1 MAYQR
6 PQLQQVITRLKEPR
20 RFIQVLYGP
29 RQVGKTT
36 LITQA
41 LGNLEI
47 PNHFA
52 SADLVTNGQVW
63 IEQQWEV
70 ARTLAAQS
78 KAKEFILV
86 IDEVQK
92 IENWSE
98 AVKRLWDR
106 DSLSK
111 GPIKVVLLGSSRLL
125 LQQGLTES
133 LAGRFETIYLGHW
146 SFSEMRD
153 AFGFTPEQFVWFG
166 GYPGAASLI
175 HEEERWKRYVVDSL
189 IETSI
194 TRDILLLTRV
204 DKPALMRRLFELGCA
219 ASGQILSFTKIMGQL
234 QDVGNTVTLAHYLEL
249 LETAGLLA
257 GLEKFSGK
265 QHRQRAS
272 SPKFQVY
279 NMALLSAQQAATF
292 EETKSDPAL
301 WGRWVESA
309 IGTHLVNES
318 LAHCFNLYYW
328 RERSDEVDFVME
340 KGGKVIALEVK
351 TNPARQT
358 KGMAAFTKQWRP
370 HKILMIGKEGLS
382 WQDFLTTRVND
393 LFQ

>member
-36 LITQA
+36 LIMQA
-41 LGNLEI
+41 LGNLKI

-106 DSLSK
+106 DSRSK
-111 GPIKVVLLGSSRLL
+111 GPIKVALLGSSRLL

-146 SFSEMRD
+146 SFTEMRD

-175 HEEERWKRYVVDSL
+175 QEEERWKRYVLDSL

-194 TRDILLLTRV
+194 SRDILLLTRV
-204 DKPALMRRLFELGCA
+204 DKPALMHRLFELGCA

-234 QDVGNTVTLAHYLEL
+234 QDAGNTVTLANYLEL

-292 EETKSDPAL
+292 EETKSDPAM
-301 WGRWVESA
+301 WGRWVEST

-318 LAHCFNLYYW
+318 LAHSFNLYYW

-351 TNPARQT
+351 TNPTRQT
-358 KGMAAFTKQWRP
+358 KGMAAFTKQWQP

>member
-1 MAYQR
+1 MTYQR
-6 PQLQQVITRLKEPR
+6 PQLQQVIARLIEPR

-41 LGNLEI
+41 LGNVEI

-78 KAKEFILV
+78 EAKEFILV

-125 LQQGLTES
+125 LQQGLSES
-133 LAGRFETIYLGHW
+133 LAGRFETMYMGHW
-146 SFSEMRD
+146 SFTEMRD
-153 AFGFTPEQFVWFG
+153 AFGFTPAQFVWFG
-166 GYPGAASLI
+166 GYPGSASLI
-175 HEEERWKRYVVDSL
+175 QEEERWKRYVVDSL

-204 DKPALMRRLFELGCA
+204 DKPALMRRLFEVGCA

-234 QDVGNTVTLAHYLEL
+234 QDAGNTVTLAHYLEL

-292 EETKSDPAL
+292 EETKSDPAM

-318 LAHCFNLYYW
+318 LAHSFNLYYW

-358 KGMAAFTKQWRP
+358 KGMSAFMKQWQP

-382 WQDFLTTRVND
+382 WQDFLTIRVND

>member
-36 LITQA
+36 LIMQA
-41 LGNLEI
+41 LGNLKI

-106 DSLSK
+106 DSRSK
-111 GPIKVVLLGSSRLL
+111 ERIKVALLGSSRLL

-146 SFSEMRD
+146 SFTEMRD

-175 HEEERWKRYVVDSL
+175 QEEERWKRYVLDSL

-194 TRDILLLTRV
+194 SRDILLLTRV
-204 DKPALMRRLFELGCA
+204 DKPALMHRLFELGCA

-234 QDVGNTVTLAHYLEL
+234 QDAGNTVTLAHYLEL

-292 EETKSDPAL
+292 EETKSDPAM
-301 WGRWVESA
+301 WGRWVEST

-318 LAHCFNLYYW
+318 LAHSFNLYYW

-351 TNPARQT
+351 TNPTRQT
-358 KGMAAFTKQWRP
+358 KGMTAFTKQWQP